1 MMKDK
6 ILTLLLNLSL
16 CQNYEEANQWYQN
29 SQLQSCD
36 NKTAEELVA
45 IGYADLVISV
55 INRKA
60 EGGYE

>member
-1 MMKDK
+1 MKDK
-6 ILTLLLNLSL
+6 ILTLLLDLSL
-16 CQNYEEANQWYQN
+16 CQNYEEVNQWYQN

-55 INRKA
+55 INQ
-60 EGGYE
+60 